1 MAKHISLY
9 SPRAVFGY
17 PIVHTRIVFARRPVD
32 EVVGVLLLMMLFLFF
47 YVKIERWVRVIGNS
61 YEAVLWFLAGH
72 FLSLVFKF

>member
-1 MAKHISLY
+1 MKSTPLT
-9 SPRAVFGY
+9 VFGY
-17 PIVHTRIVFARRPVD
+17 PIVQHTRIVFARRPVD

-47 YVKIERWVRVIGNS
+47 YVKIEVGARDRNS